1 MAKVYRLYVGIAT
14 ALALC
19 KYPMADQVTDSP
31 ANATASVCPPHHN
44 GDNCTDTDPWEGHFS
59 ECPKNLTGFCVHGVC
74 RYLKEH
80 WTAAC
85 RCDDGFEGHRCEFVV
100 LPLPLTPGMRR
111 AILTGLIVVL
121 VVLIVAIVLIC
132 LSSHFKCR
140 FCWWRRRR
148 RREAPSN
155 VTEKLSMMDTGAA
168 QTSPTG
174 ESTETTHTN
183 AV

>member
-85 RCDDGFEGHRCEFVV
+85 
-100 LPLPLTPGMRR
+100 
-111 AILTGLIVVL
+111 
-121 VVLIVAIVLIC
+121 
-132 LSSHFKCR
+132 SFKCR